1 MISYSYYANFNKE
14 QWREAATYVQQEEG
28 AGDLIIINANYL
40 ELNFKHYY
48 NGSNDVKG
56 IQTIDQLNEALL
68 STERHK
74 IWFILSHDDI
84 TDPNG
89 QIKNV
94 LDNAFQLNSE
104 KDFISLDILNNI
116 SILGYSITS
125 YHIEIEIYCYST

>member
-48 NGSNDVKG
+48 DGSNAVKG
-56 IQTIDQLNEALL
+56 IQTIDQLKEALL
-68 STERHK
+68 ATEQHK
-74 IWFILSHDDI
+74 IWLILSHDDI